1 MRPFRIS
8 QIIFTI
14 LINSYI
20 LVFFEKALIYTGYL
34 KSFLVPIL
42 NCWSTPTTW
51 FSCPLGAY
59 QHSIIIKDFP
69 FYTLGLFFIIGALVG
84 RMACGWLCPF
94 GLFQDLLFK
103 ISKKKISLP
112 KITPLFT
119 IILFLFSYLFI
130 WLKFNYLSLIIKIII
145 ILIFLIIGFLLD
157 IFLKI
162 RIKKIDL
169 TFLKYIFLIFLA
181 TFIVFFTD
189 EPWFCKLCP
198 QGTLEAGIP
207 LVLYDP
213 ENSLKTMVG
222 LFFYLKI
229 LILIIIFILAIF
241 IKRIF
246 CKVICPIGAI
256 YSLFNKISLFHLEVD
271 KEKCGKCNICIKV
284 CPTDINVYEN
294 ANQTDCIRCLEC
306 YYQCPK
312 KSIKLKIS

>member
-20 LVFFEKALIYTGYL
+20 LVFFEKTLIYTGYL

-69 FYTLGLFFIIGALVG
+69 FYTLGLFFIIGAFVG

-119 IILFLFSYLFI
+119 IILFLSSYFLI
-130 WLKFNYLSLIIKIII
+130 WLKFNYLSLIIKIVI
-145 ILIFLIIGFLLD
+145 ILTSTIIGLL
-157 IFLKI
+157 
-162 RIKKIDL
+162 
-169 TFLKYIFLIFLA
+169 
-181 TFIVFFTD
+181 
-189 EPWFCKLCP
+189 
-198 QGTLEAGIP
+198 
-207 LVLYDP
+207 
-213 ENSLKTMVG
+213 
-222 LFFYLKI
+222 
-229 LILIIIFILAIF
+229 
-241 IKRIF
+241 
-246 CKVICPIGAI
+246 
-256 YSLFNKISLFHLEVD
+256 
-271 KEKCGKCNICIKV
+271 
-284 CPTDINVYEN
+284 
-294 ANQTDCIRCLEC
+294 
-306 YYQCPK
+306 
-312 KSIKLKIS
+312 